1 MSALPVV
8 ALVGRPNVGKSTL
21 FNRLI
26 GSPQAIV
33 QDEPGT
39 TRDRNYGQTIW
50 NDKPFLVVDTGGMDF
65 TNDADISLSIR
76 HQAEMAIEEADVIVF
91 MVDAQQGLTA
101 MDLDV
106 ADILRRTS
114 RPVVLAANKAESA
127 VRRLDSA
134 EFYALGLGEPVPI
147 SGHNGLNTGDL
158 LDAVA
163 ELLPREDE
171 PEPDG
176 TPRVTLVGRPNVGKS
191 SLLNALL
198 QQDRA
203 LVSPIPGTTR
213 DTTDTALIHDGRP
226 VILVDTAGIR
236 KRGHIDAGVERYSVL
251 RSMRAISRAD
261 VAVLVID
268 ATEPLAAQDAH
279 IAGYVWDEAKGLVIV
294 VNKWDLVVPKDDHTI
309 DHYTRRLRNELH
321 FLKDAPMLFTSA
333 LTRQRVRKILDLAL
347 QVRDERSKRVPTA
360 QLNTVVGDALKRHQP
375 VSHNGKLLK
384 LRYVTQAQAD
394 PPTFI
399 FFVNDPLLVHFSY
412 RRFLEN
418 QLREHFGFTGTAI
431 RMIFRSSREA
441 PMEAGERPAARLRTE
456 IRRPTAALSDAQG
469 QPIAAEMGATP
480 PVAAA
485 DGNDEDAALIPARPR
500 VFARPRVKPGNPR
513 QRVAGPGGGS
523 VRTGNGRVRTSGFGA
538 RAGASAGTGEST
550 PRRSPDA
557 AAGQLVPGGGKAS
570 PRTTGHGKSMPRTA
584 VSGRA
589 EGRTSGTRASRQGP
603 SGGKPSPRSSGS
615 GKSQPRT
622 SAGGKAAGRAPTGGK
637 GRTGGSAGGKGSG
650 RPSGKRRPMR

>member
-163 ELLPREDE
+163 DLLPREEE

-203 LVSPIPGTTR
+203 LVSPTPGTTR

-441 PMEAGERPAARLRTE
+441 PVEAGERPARLRTE
-456 IRRPTAALSDAQG
+456 IRRPAAAPGETLAQPFAAETAAAPQITVEASH
-469 QPIAAEMGATP
+469 
-480 PVAAA
+480 
-485 DGNDEDAALIPARPR
+485 DEEEAVVVPRPR
-500 VFARPRVKPGNPR
+500 VFTRPRAKPGNPR

-523 VRTGNGRVRTSGFGA
+523 VRTGPGRARTVGFGA
-538 RAGASAGTGEST
+538 RAGSNGAVNGGSI
-550 PRRSPDA
+550 PRRGQGAEGDRPA
-557 AAGQLVPGGGKAS
+557 AAGGKAS
-570 PRTTGHGKSMPRTA
+570 PRTTGHGTSLPRNSTSGEG
-584 VSGRA
+584 SGRSSA
-589 EGRTSGTRASRQGP
+589 GATGRQAPGGGKAASRG
-603 SGGKPSPRSSGS
+603 SGG

-622 SAGGKAAGRAPTGGK
+622 SAGGKAAGRSHAGGK
-637 GRTGGSAGGKGSG
+637 GRTGGSAAGKGSG
-650 RPSGKRRPMR
+650 RPSGKRRPTR

>member
-163 ELLPREDE
+163 DLLPREEE

-203 LVSPIPGTTR
+203 LVSPTPGTTR

-431 RMIFRSSREA
+431 RMNLPLVARGTGGAWRAAGQRDCGRRYAA
-441 PMEAGERPAARLRTE
+441 PADAP
-456 IRRPTAALSDAQG
+456 SDVQA
-469 QPIAAEMGATP
+469 QPIAAESGAASSVVTGY
-480 PVAAA
+480 
-485 DGNDEDAALIPARPR
+485 GNDEEAALVPARPR
-500 VFARPRVKPGNPR
+500 VLARPRVTPGNPR

-523 VRTGNGRVRTSGFGA
+523 VRVGNGRARTSGFGA

-550 PRRSPDA
+550 PRRTPDA
-557 AAGQLVPGGGKAS
+557 AAGRPVSGGGKAL
-570 PRTTGHGKSMPRTA
+570 PRTTRT
-584 VSGRA
+584 R
-589 EGRTSGTRASRQGP
+589 
-603 SGGKPSPRSSGS
+603 
-615 GKSQPRT
+615 
-622 SAGGKAAGRAPTGGK
+622 
-637 GRTGGSAGGKGSG
+637 
-650 RPSGKRRPMR
+650 

>member
-163 ELLPREDE
+163 ELLPREEE
-171 PEPDG
+171 PDPDG

-203 LVSPIPGTTR
+203 LVSPTPGTTR

-441 PMEAGERPAARLRTE
+441 PVEAGERPARLRTE
-456 IRRPTAALSDAQG
+456 IRRPALTPGDASA
-469 QPIAAEMGATP
+469 QPIVAEMTGAP
-480 PVAAA
+480 PVVVEAG
-485 DGNDEDAALIPARPR
+485 DDDEEAPVAPRPR
-500 VFARPRVKPGNPR
+500 IFTRPRAKPGNPR

-523 VRTGNGRVRTSGFGA
+523 VRTGAGRVRTGGFGA
-538 RAGASAGTGEST
+538 RAGAGAGNGEST
-550 PRRSPDA
+550 QRRAPGTEAGRPA
-557 AAGQLVPGGGKAS
+557 AGGGKAL
-570 PRTTGHGKSMPRTA
+570 PRTTGHGTSLPRRPAGGDASARKSGDA
-584 VSGRA
+584 AGRQ
-589 EGRTSGTRASRQGP
+589 SP
-603 SGGKPSPRSSGS
+603 SGGKAASRSSGS

-622 SAGGKAAGRAPTGGK
+622 SAGGKAAGRTHAGGK
-637 GRTGGSAGGKGSG
+637 GRTGGSSAGKGSG
-650 RPSGKRRPMR
+650 RPGGKRRPTR